1 MKNSILTIVFV
12 LIALVSFGQKEQG
25 KNLSALHTQE
35 KAVSVTSIFK
45 GKISVVNSLQIL
57 KNESLKE
64 HVSDVP
70 ALLLCVE
77 GEVIYETE
85 KGERVQLNS
94 GDYLIIEA
102 NVKHAVLAHRTSQ
115 LVLVK

>member
-1 MKNSILTIVFV
+1 MKNSLLTLVFV
-12 LIALVSFGQKEQG
+12 LISLVSFGQKEQG

-35 KAVSVTSIFK
+35 KAVSVSSIFK

-57 KNESLKE
+57 KNQTLEE
-64 HVSDVP
+64 HISDVP

-85 KGERVQLNS
+85 KGEKIQLNS
-94 GDYLIIEA
+94 GDYLMIEA
-102 NVKHAVLAHRTSQ
+102 KVKHSVLAHRTSQ
-115 LVLVK
+115 LLLVK